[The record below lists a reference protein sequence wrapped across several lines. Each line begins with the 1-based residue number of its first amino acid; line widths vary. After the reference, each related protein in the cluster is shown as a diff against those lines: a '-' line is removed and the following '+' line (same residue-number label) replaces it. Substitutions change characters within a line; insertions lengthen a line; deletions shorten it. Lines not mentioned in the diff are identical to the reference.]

1 MKKTQKFTNM
11 IQLNAESLG
20 IKSLDN
26 EIIDYLNVEIEEKMK
41 LILLQAQKFIRI
53 SKRKTLKVDDL
64 GHSLK
69 LYNIDEP
76 IGYDSYSM
84 IDYEKID
91 TVKGLWRMK
100 QNVIDIE
107 DYLSKPMAIYPM
119 QPFPHFY
126 WFAIEGKRPD
136 IPENFIR
143 NENQN
148 QDNQKIK
155 HQKSQNNYLI
165 ELEPSSENNAKE
177 ENDINN
183 NNDNN
188 ESIKNNNSNKINEN
202 NENGNIIN
210 QNNDDNIN
218 GFGLN
223 NNNKEDMKKINHVIH
238 NISKEL
244 QIFFEN
250 FKQRFKNEMNG
261 NTINNRPYLYLS
273 KDMQMSIDII
283 KTNPGIVEL
292 VPYIINFLMNYFE
305 KFSYDIKICHCI
317 LHYINSI
324 INNQSFFL
332 EPYLHQIL
340 IVILS
345 FILYENDKNNLIY
358 LDPIIRFKLY
368 AIKILEQIIFKYFI
382 KYHDL
387 QFQLVQVFID
397 NICFG
402 EKEKENY
409 LKIFGAIEGLKMIGP
424 VFTKKAFEKKGLIED
439 KNINKDFEQFLISCK
454 NDKEICDNLKNIVF
468 RNKDFNEENIRVN
481 NENPIFSNID
491 TFFKNDFNKR
501 KKLALF
507 YSYQTALMNIA
518 NINT

>member
-210 QNNDDNIN
+210 QNNGDNIN

-283 KTNPGIVEL
+283 KTTPGIVEL

-402 EKEKENY
+402 EKENY